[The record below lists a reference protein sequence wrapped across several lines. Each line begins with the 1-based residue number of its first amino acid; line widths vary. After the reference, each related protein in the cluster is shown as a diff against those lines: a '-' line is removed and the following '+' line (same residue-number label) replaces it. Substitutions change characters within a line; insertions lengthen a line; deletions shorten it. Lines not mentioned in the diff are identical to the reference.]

1 MKIGIL
7 SDTHD
12 LLRPEVLEQLVGCDR
27 ILHGGDISSQKILW
41 PNSSRTGMGPA
52 SPATG

>member
-12 LLRPEVLEQLVGCDR
+12 LLRPEVADCLRGCDL
-27 ILHGGDISSQKILW
+27 ILHGGDISS
-41 PNSSRTGMGPA
+41 
-52 SPATG
+52 